1 MTVKN
6 NGSHIFVVY
15 QNHLESLL
23 KYRLW
28 DETQTYISNK
38 STGVANAAVPGN
50 VFWELLIW
58 NNPLE
63 IN

>member
-23 KYRLW
+23 KYRLG
-28 DETQTYISNK
+28 DEAYTYISNK
-38 STGVANAAVPGN
+38 FTGVANAAVPGN
-50 VFWELLIW
+50 IL
-58 NNPLE
+58 
-63 IN
+63 